1 MRSNREK
8 RDQRAGVL
16 IFQTPDM
23 GLEYGLWGVI
33 QATVARVCDE
43 LNIRRWLKGM
53 ARAGAD

>member
-1 MRSNREK
+1 
-8 RDQRAGVL
+8 V
-16 IFQTPDM
+16 
-23 GLEYGLWGVI
+23 GVI